1 MHHSKISSELTTSG
15 LRAPQPSPIRVPRG
29 TRPISDDD
37 DDDDDDD
44 VRLTLSQS
52 RASARPRGST
62 STLLLLLLPTK
73 GGQYFLSCSSGGGGG
88 GDTECAVQPLAHLA
102 EHWLCRTRPSRI
114 RAHLPSIRPH
124 QSLLCIRRRR
134 SVHPIPSHPT
144 LPLPLSNKG
153 FMHIYTALVQLFRVS
168 VSASANGRS
177 SSASHDQLV
186 VSSYARPLGATLVA
200 FGMAVLVMGESRHF
214 SFALPCACMRICR
227 RYNTRHAKVFPHS
240 ASSAAG
246 ALPSR
251 PPQRV
256 SL

>member
-1 MHHSKISSELTTSG
+1 
-15 LRAPQPSPIRVPRG
+15 
-29 TRPISDDD
+29 
-37 DDDDDDD
+37 
-44 VRLTLSQS
+44 
-52 RASARPRGST
+52 
-62 STLLLLLLPTK
+62 
-73 GGQYFLSCSSGGGGG
+73 
-88 GDTECAVQPLAHLA
+88 
-102 EHWLCRTRPSRI
+102 
-114 RAHLPSIRPH
+114 
-124 QSLLCIRRRR
+124 
-134 SVHPIPSHPT
+134 
-144 LPLPLSNKG
+144 
-153 FMHIYTALVQLFRVS
+153 MHIYTALVQLFRVS

-256 SL
+256 SAGRLTRDTSRDRIWYSRRGALSPLCRSDRWATVGVMLPLIPGPRAPRAMPSAIPPSLIGHPQVSRASPPFPLVTRA